1 MDIVKKEEK
10 SLDEHI
16 FNTKMNL
23 YLNNAGKNHS
33 FLNLIKND
41 KYLFINF
48 QKEDYY
54 FMGPN
59 ILYNNQINNYKNPF
73 VGYILD
79 LKKKYLENKYEL
91 FKDKK
96 LKILCNY
103 NNDLFLCRINNFHP
117 YYHNNSISLKTEL
130 KENLRLFKYEDN
142 IFKPCGHL
150 PIKINEDEQ
159 ILKLSNN
166 SFIIYSLEEIKLFK
180 FY

>member
-96 LKILCNY
+96 LKFYVIIIMICFYVELIIFILIIIIIQ
-103 NNDLFLCRINNFHP
+103 FP
-117 YYHNNSISLKTEL
+117 LKP
-130 KENLRLFKYEDN
+130 N
-142 IFKPCGHL
+142 
-150 PIKINEDEQ
+150 
-159 ILKLSNN
+159 
-166 SFIIYSLEEIKLFK
+166 
-180 FY
+180 